1 MPAPQQ
7 SVFLQARRPSC
18 RPTNSVKALKAFGL
32 VRGSNSKAYRRP
44 GRAEI
49 LVPGS
54 SRGDIDIGSCL
65 QCCYTTVNSSWG
77 PDTHR
82 YLRDNHTTIAPP
94 LVHRQV
100 VMKSYIAGGC
110 PRNFPLPAPPNTW
123 FLVSIQLRIPKQHL
137 DPYSYCKAGS
147 CVQQTNRSLCI

>member
-18 RPTNSVKALKAFGL
+18 HPTNSVKALKAFGL

-110 PRNFPLPAPPNTW
+110 PRNFPSLP
-123 FLVSIQLRIPKQHL
+123 HL
-137 DPYSYCKAGS
+137 IRG
-147 CVQQTNRSLCI
+147 SLCPSNSAYQNSTSIHSAIVRLAVVSNRQTDH